1 MVMVSEMKEKK
12 SAKKKEHVSL
22 AKKLMYDE
30 IAREFGAGKNFF
42 FSRFD
47 RLSVSDM
54 SDLRRSLEKVSKR
67 TLVVKH
73 ALAKKFFESSSLA
86 DAVRFLKGSILV
98 TVGGEE
104 PQLTSKTLVNFA
116 KGKEHMELRGLVL
129 DGKIYDGNFIKE
141 LAKLPSRKD
150 LLGILAS
157 RMQSPIARF
166 AMTLNGVLQSFVSV
180 LNEIQKKKAQA
191 EAQA

>member
-1 MVMVSEMKEKK
+1 MKEAK

-30 IAREFGAGKNFF
+30 LAREFGDSKNFF
-42 FSRFD
+42 FSRFE
-47 RLSVSDM
+47 RLNVTDM
-54 SDLRRSLEKVSKR
+54 SELRRNLGKVSKR
-67 TLVVKH
+67 TMVVKH

-86 DAVRFLKGSILV
+86 DAARFLKGSILV

-104 PQLTSKTLVNFA
+104 PQLVSKTLVDFM
-116 KGKEHMELRGLVL
+116 KGKESMELRGLVL
-129 DGKIYDGNFIKE
+129 DGKIYDGSFIKE

-166 AMTLNGVLQSFVSV
+166 AMTLNSVLQSLV
-180 LNEIQKKKAQA
+180 
-191 EAQA
+191 